1 MNTSE
6 ESVAAPA
13 PAPAPARRMSAEAA
27 IGTGVTIAALGV
39 LCLLL
44 GWAQSM
50 REEHGAAW
58 VLLIIGAVMLVVG
71 GVFAFLGQSGNQPD
85 AATRRAAADS
95 PTAQGPN
102 DRTV

>member
-6 ESVAAPA
+6 QPTAS
-13 PAPAPARRMSAEAA
+13 APARRMSAEAV

-39 LCLLL
+39 MFLLL
-44 GWAQSM
+44 GWAQAM
-50 REEHGAAW
+50 RDVHSAAW
-58 VLLIIGAVMLVVG
+58 ILLIIGAVMLVVG
-71 GVFAFLGQSGNQPD
+71 GMAAVFGNSGRSGPD
-85 AATRRAAADS
+85 AASRAAASDS

>member
-1 MNTSE
+1 
-6 ESVAAPA
+6 
-13 PAPAPARRMSAEAA
+13 MSAEAV

-44 GWAQSM
+44 GWAQVM
-50 REEHGAAW
+50 REQPGAAW
-58 VLLIIGAVMLVVG
+58 ILLGVGAVMLVVG
-71 GVFAFLGQSGNQPD
+71 GVAAMFGSSGKEPD
-85 AATRRAAADS
+85 AAARRAANDS

>member
-1 MNTSE
+1 
-6 ESVAAPA
+6 
-13 PAPAPARRMSAEAA
+13 MSAEAV

-50 REEHGAAW
+50 REEPAAAW
-58 VLLIIGAVMLVVG
+58 ILLGIGAVMLVVG
-71 GVFAFLGQSGNQPD
+71 GLAAAFAQSGSGTD
-85 AATRRAAADS
+85 AATRRAASDS

>member
-1 MNTSE
+1 
-6 ESVAAPA
+6 
-13 PAPAPARRMSAEAA
+13 MSAEAV

-39 LCLLL
+39 LFLLL

-50 REEHGAAW
+50 RDQHSAAW
-58 VLLIIGAVMLVVG
+58 ILLGIGAVMLVVG
-71 GVFAFLGQSGNQPD
+71 GLAAGFAQSGKGVD
-85 AATRRAAADS
+85 GASRAAASDS

>member
-1 MNTSE
+1 
-6 ESVAAPA
+6 
-13 PAPAPARRMSAEAA
+13 MSAEAV

-39 LCLLL
+39 LFLLL

-50 REEHGAAW
+50 RDVHSAAW
-58 VLLIIGAVMLVVG
+58 TLLAIGAVLLLG
-71 GVFAFLGQSGNQPD
+71 GGLTAVFAQTGHKSD
-85 AATRRAAADS
+85 AASRAAASDS

>member
-1 MNTSE
+1 
-6 ESVAAPA
+6 
-13 PAPAPARRMSAEAA
+13 MSAEAV
-27 IGTGVTIAALGV
+27 IGTGVTIGALGV

-50 REEHGAAW
+50 REQHSAAW
-58 VLLIIGAVMLVVG
+58 ILLAIGAVMLVVG
-71 GVFAFLGQSGNQPD
+71 VIAAVFGQAGAAGSD
-85 AATRRAAADS
+85 AAERRAASDS

>member
-1 MNTSE
+1 
-6 ESVAAPA
+6 
-13 PAPAPARRMSAEAA
+13 MSAEAV

-39 LCLLL
+39 LFLLL

-50 REEHGAAW
+50 RDQHSAAW
-58 VLLIIGAVMLVVG
+58 ILLGLGAVMLVVG
-71 GVFAFLGQSGNQPD
+71 GVTAIFGQSGAGTD
-85 AATRRAAADS
+85 AAARLAASDS

>member
-6 ESVAAPA
+6 QQPDASALAPV
-13 PAPAPARRMSAEAA
+13 PIRRMSAEAV

-39 LCLLL
+39 LFLLL

-50 REEHGAAW
+50 REQPGAAW
-58 VLLIIGAVMLVVG
+58 ILLAIGGVMLVVG
-71 GVFAFLGQSGNQPD
+71 GMAAVMGNSGKRPD
-85 AATRRAAADS
+85 AGTRAAASDS
-95 PTAQGPN
+95 PTAQEPN

>member
-6 ESVAAPA
+6 EPTAS
-13 PAPAPARRMSAEAA
+13 APARRMSAEAV

-39 LCLLL
+39 LFLLL

-50 REEHGAAW
+50 RDQDSAAW
-58 VLLIIGAVMLVVG
+58 ILLGIGAVMLVVG
-71 GVFAFLGQSGNQPD
+71 GVAAMFGNSGQRTD
-85 AATRRAAADS
+85 AAAQRAASDS